1 MMKKSECN
9 IPVVVI
15 DDEPGILF
23 LHELMLS
30 ESNLSDQIFT
40 FSNPK
45 EGMDFILETVQSNN
59 PILVLLDIN
68 MPMMN
73 GWEIL
78 EKLDE
83 LNLAEKVYVIMATS
97 SIQKSDREKSRK
109 YPSVKMFIE
118 KPIDLNHCE
127 MIKKS
132 LSEEEWNYG

>member
-1 MMKKSECN
+1 MMAKSESN

-30 ESNLSDQIFT
+30 ESNLSDQISI

-45 EGMDFILETVQSNN
+45 EGMDFIIETVQSNS

-68 MPMMN
+68 MPTIN

-78 EKLDE
+78 DKLDD
-83 LNLAEKVYVIMATS
+83 LNIGGKVYVIMATS
-97 SIQKSDREKSRK
+97 SIQKSDKDKSLEYK
-109 YPSVKMFIE
+109 SVKMYIE
-118 KPIDLNHCE
+118 KPIDLSHCE
-127 MIKKS
+127 MIKKA
-132 LSEEEWNYG
+132 LLAGEWK

>member
-1 MMKKSECN
+1 MTKRELN

-23 LHELMLS
+23 LHELMLT
-30 ESNLSDQIFT
+30 ESNLSDQISI

-45 EGMDFILETVQSNN
+45 EGMDFIIETVQLNS

-68 MPMMN
+68 MPMIN

-78 EKLDE
+78 EKLDD
-83 LNLAEKVYVIMATS
+83 LNIGEKVYVIMATS
-97 SIQKSDREKSRK
+97 SIQKSDREKSLK
-109 YPSVKMFIE
+109 YPSVKMYIE

-127 MIKKS
+127 MIKNS
-132 LSEEEWNYG
+132 LSEEEWK